1 MIVPATSSSLDR
13 ENLGEYQQ
21 QYNRSA
27 KLSNM
32 NGNNYHHQT
41 SESNDHHNDHYP
53 MIHIEM
59 DELEKLFDNVESKF
73 DSISEHIESLIMN
86 SIRQQQQPFDCQQVE
101 QTPARSNVLSFDHDY
116 FHIDNGDDNT
126 LEFVDQSTISSSKET
141 RDLCINPKDSV
152 ITISYDNPN
161 DEIDDDDMNIIQSH
175 SEQQNSS
182 SSNENLITKNLTK
195 NKKFPCPNRSNV
207 LFFDHDY
214 FHIDNGDDNTLEFLD
229 QSTTSSSK
237 ETRDLCTNPQ
247 DSLITINYDNPNDE
261 IDDDDMNII
270 QNLSEQQNSLSSNE
284 NLIIKNLTRNK
295 QFPCPKCSFGFDTSR
310 NLDNHLKTHQ
320 PGNKYLCSFCGNR
333 FKVKSRLII
342 HRRIHTNERPFK
354 CQECDATFTDNSN
367 LICHRRIHTGE
378 RPYKCSHCNATFT
391 QNSNLIRHCLIHT
404 GERPYKCSHC
414 NATFTQSSNLTSH
427 RRIHTGE
434 RPYQC
439 SHCNDKFR
447 VKHILNIHIK
457 SKHSDVE

>member
-161 DEIDDDDMNIIQSH
+161 DEIDDDDMNIIQNH

-270 QNLSEQQNSLSSNE
+270 QNLSEQQNSNLSNFLVQ
-284 NLIIKNLTRNK
+284 NVH
-295 QFPCPKCSFGFDTSR
+295 
-310 NLDNHLKTHQ
+310 LDL
-320 PGNKYLCSFCGNR
+320 
-333 FKVKSRLII
+333 I
-342 HRRIHTNERPFK
+342 HR
-354 CQECDATFTDNSN
+354 CDATFTDNSN